1 MTRFLPLA
9 LMLGCSDYKIAGKS
23 FAETFFQNDRK
34 EGIDILWVID
44 NSATMYEEHD
54 LLMASADGFISFVAN
69 SSVDFNLGVVSTDMD
84 ENPGLL
90 RGPVLNVE
98 TSNIVD
104 RFVSQISGERVGSR
118 NERGF
123 DAAMIGADPV
133 KNPSFAR
140 PMADLELVIF
150 SDEDDHSSIG
160 TSGFIE
166 ELEAQRNSAAVK
178 VHAVVGDPP
187 EGCVSALA
195 AADVGERY
203 LEVQELT
210 EGRRESIC
218 TLDYGPMLAR
228 VALDVIGLNTTFA
241 LGKVP
246 SPSTLEV
253 WVDGVTVRQ
262 RDVDGWRYNPGDNT
276 IVFDGFAVPKAGA
289 VIDVNYTEWTGPLE
303 DIGESEE

>member
-1 MTRFLPLA
+1 
-9 LMLGCSDYKIAGKS
+9 MLGCSDYKIAGQS

-166 ELEAQRNSAAVK
+166 ELEAQIARLN
-178 VHAVVGDPP
+178 D
-187 EGCVSALA
+187 
-195 AADVGERY
+195 
-203 LEVQELT
+203 T
-210 EGRRESIC
+210 IESIP
-218 TLDYGPMLAR
+218 DERSRA
-228 VALDVIGLNTTFA
+228 
-241 LGKVP
+241 
-246 SPSTLEV
+246 
-253 WVDGVTVRQ
+253 
-262 RDVDGWRYNPGDNT
+262 
-276 IVFDGFAVPKAGA
+276 
-289 VIDVNYTEWTGPLE
+289 
-303 DIGESEE
+303 